1 MHHLVVV
8 ITQNDPDFSGYGA
21 DFANGGV
28 AVKFM
33 AKDPPLSTYNGGGE
47 NPLVLFGHANTKQF
61 IWNVKEGRNSP
72 TRYID
77 GLEVVNKLRGANL
90 NTGTF
95 KFCLLAGCETAGAQ
109 GGDSLFVTIAQ
120 LLGMPTIGST
130 TKVTFSQKGSFCS
143 LTPDQGGE
151 WLVSW
156 PNKEGTTKLTDVK
169 CADLNQKLANYFI
182 RPLPA

>member
-1 MHHLVVV
+1 MHHLVVI
-8 ITQNDPDFSGYGA
+8 ITQNDSDFQSYGA
-21 DFANGGV
+21 DFTNGGV
-28 AVKFM
+28 VVKFM
-33 AKDPPLSTYNGGGE
+33 AKDPLLSSYNGGDE

-61 IWNVKEGRNSP
+61 IWDVKALRSSP

-77 GLEVVNKLRGANL
+77 GLEVVSKLRAANL

-95 KFCLLAGCETAGAQ
+95 MFCLLAGCETAGAQ

-130 TKVTFSQKGSFCS
+130 TKVTFSQRGSFCS
-143 LTPDQGGE
+143 LTPDPGGE

-169 CADLNQKLANYFI
+169 CADINLKLAKYFI